1 MKDFLKKL
9 LSIFQK
15 EKPVE
20 KPVIKRKPRSDKG
33 KPRKV
38 TKKKG
43 KK

>member
-15 EKPVE
+15 E

-38 TKKKG
+38 KKKKG

>member
-20 KPVIKRKPRSDKG
+20 KPVIKRKPR
-33 KPRKV
+33 KV
-38 TKKKG
+38 KKKKG